1 VTPWCWLAALALLL
15 GLPTAATA
23 QARFAFDDTRSV
35 LPKSVAPSRYR
46 LAFDVDPAR
55 ERFSGQ
61 AEILLT
67 VRQPVAQI
75 VLHARG
81 LEAKAGG
88 VLLRSAGTS
97 RAMRVRADT
106 KASLWT
112 LTPADG
118 RPIAAGEH
126 RLTVAYRGRV
136 QRSGEGLYR
145 ADHRVEGQ
153 AATMLATQL
162 QAIEA
167 RSLFPAFDEP
177 LFRAVFEI
185 SVRAP
190 RGYEVLS
197 NMPRVASATATNSV
211 LHRFAP
217 TPSMPSYLVAFAV
230 GRFDMLEGDAAGLP
244 LRIFTAPGKREQGR
258 YAMAQTQRL
267 LPYFNDW
274 FGVPYALPKLDQL
287 AIPSSR
293 SGAMEDWGL
302 ISYIENALLYD
313 PARSGASTQRR
324 VFGTVA
330 HELAHQWFGNLV
342 SVASWDEIWLNEA
355 FATWMENKAAEHFY
369 PEWQASLARR
379 GWQERAMERD
389 ATPATRAIRSGPVN
403 EARVFEV
410 FDGITYSKGGAVL
423 SMLEQWIGEPAFKRG
438 LAAYMNERRFAP
450 ATAGDLWF
458 HIGQAAG
465 RPVATVSS
473 SWTEQPGFPLLRLDA
488 RCEGGSTRI
497 VLSQRRFLMDPNAAA
512 AGQWQ
517 VPVRIARGGELHTLL
532 LDAPERRF
540 ELPGCSE
547 AALLANAGG
556 RGFYRV
562 QYDAASQRR
571 LLEQF
576 AALAAADRVALLSD
590 RFALAQAGQAPLADY
605 FALLA
610 QLPAVTDAGRDP
622 LYALAVQQL
631 KWLNSS
637 LHATPAEGPLRAAA
651 RALLAPELAR
661 LSWQPAAGEDLTRL
675 DLRAKLIM
683 ALADF
688 DDPGVLSVA
697 RERFDAVL
705 RGDAGV
711 PPSLR
716 AALLGAAGRNPSEDQ
731 FTALLEA
738 LRRAERQ
745 EERWNYANALAAG
758 RDPVRAQRVLAA
770 SIEGRGLPP
779 DVASKLP
786 GLVAQ
791 EPSLTLAAYDF
802 SLAQWPRLAALAGT
816 GVFGGRHD
824 LLPAA
829 TGESSDLALAARLRK
844 DQARWAGAAGA
855 GLAERAVARIDV
867 RARLRAREAD
877 TLAAA
882 LAGWQPAPA
891 AAHLLR

>member
-1 VTPWCWLAALALLL
+1 MTLRLWRAVGALLL
-15 GLPTAATA
+15 GLPLAALA

-35 LPKSVAPSRYR
+35 LPKSVVPSHYT
-46 LAFDVDPAR
+46 LAFDVNPVR

-61 AEILLT
+61 AEIRLT
-67 VRQPVAQI
+67 VRQPVSQI
-75 VLHARG
+75 VLHARD
-81 LEAKAGG
+81 LEARPGGIVLRSAAKSRALRVHADAKAG
-88 VLLRSAGTS
+88 
-97 RAMRVRADT
+97 
-106 KASLWT
+106 LWT
-112 LTPADG
+112 LKPADG
-118 RPIAAGEH
+118 LPIAAGEH
-126 RLTVAYRGRV
+126 RLAIAYRGRV

-145 ADHRVEGQ
+145 ADHRIDGQ
-153 AATMLATQL
+153 PATLLATQL
-162 QAIEA
+162 QAVQA
-167 RSLFPAFDEP
+167 RTLFPGFDEP

-197 NMPRVASATATNSV
+197 NMPLVDSAATAHTV

-217 TPSMPSYLVAFAV
+217 TPAMPSYLVAFAV
-230 GRFDMLEGDAAGLP
+230 GRFDTLEADVAGLP

-258 YAMAQTQRL
+258 YAMEQTQRL

-313 PARSGASTQRR
+313 PARSGATTRRR

-342 SVASWDEIWLNEA
+342 SGASWDEIWLNEA

-369 PEWQASLARR
+369 PEWQSSLARR

-389 ATPATRAIRSGPVN
+389 ATAATHPIRTGKVD
-403 EARVFEV
+403 EARVFEA

-438 LAAYMNERRFAP
+438 LAAYMSERRMAP

-465 RPVATVSS
+465 RPVAAVSS
-473 SWTEQPGFPLLRLDA
+473 SWTDQPGFPLLRLDA
-488 RCEGGSTRI
+488 RCEGGSSRI
-497 VLSQRRFLMDPNAAA
+497 VLSQRRFLLDPKASAD
-512 AGQWQ
+512 GQWQ
-517 VPVRIARGGELHTLL
+517 VPVRLARGGELHTLL

-547 AALLANAGG
+547 AALMANAGG

-571 LLEQF
+571 LVEQF

-590 RFALAQAGQAPLADY
+590 SYALAQAGQAPLADY

-610 QLPAVTDAGRDP
+610 KLPTVTDAGRDP

-631 KWLNSS
+631 TWLNST
-637 LHATPAEGPLRAAA
+637 LHATPAQAPLQAAA
-651 RALLAPELAR
+651 RALLEPELAR
-661 LSWQPAAGEDLTRL
+661 LTWQPAAGEDLTRL
-675 DLRAKLIM
+675 DLRARLIT
-683 ALADF
+683 ALAGF
-688 DDPGVLSVA
+688 DDPGVLAAA
-697 RERFDAVL
+697 RTQFDAAL
-705 RGDAGV
+705 RAAASLH
-711 PPSLR
+711 PSLR
-716 AALLGAAGRNPSEDQ
+716 AAVLRAVGREPSEEQ

-738 LRRAERQ
+738 LRKTERQ
-745 EERWNYANALAAG
+745 EDRWNYAIALAAG
-758 RDPVRAQRVLAA
+758 RDPARAQRVLAA

-779 DVASKLP
+779 DVASELP

-791 EPSLTLAAYDF
+791 EPSLTLAAYEF

-824 LLPAA
+824 LLPSA
-829 TGESSDLALAARLRK
+829 TGDSSDPALAARLRR

-855 GLAERAVARIDV
+855 GLAERAVARIEV
-867 RARLRAREAD
+867 RARLRAREAGA
-877 TLAAA
+877 LAAV
-882 LAGWQPAPA
+882 LAAWQPAPA
-891 AAHLLR
+891 AAQPLR